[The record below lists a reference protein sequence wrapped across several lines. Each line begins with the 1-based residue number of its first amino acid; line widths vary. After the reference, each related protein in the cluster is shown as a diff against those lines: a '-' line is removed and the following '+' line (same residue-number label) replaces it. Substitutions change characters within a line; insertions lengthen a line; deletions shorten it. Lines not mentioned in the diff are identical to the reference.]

1 MYVFSFVEKFIYKSG
16 KQVTCAFFFLFFFLL
31 RDLSTRGENKL
42 QVPSNHNPSKAVSN
56 EDQKEI
62 FISVMLAFISL
73 HLSNKE
79 ES

>member
-1 MYVFSFVEKFIYKSG
+1 MFFLLLRNLSTRAENKLHVL
-16 KQVTCAFFFLFFFLL
+16 FFFLFFFLL